1 MFRLIPPLQFKLSQD
16 KFCELIVLDCKGS
29 GSVMSKFTVILFPH
43 VRSIKVSEYSEGDNP
58 V

>member
-43 VRSIKVSEYSEGDNP
+43 VRSFQS
-58 V
+58 